1 MSRERNEQGQ
11 FVGADDETVLDAVR
25 EAGHI
30 ATARDVAGVL
40 DSTREAAYQRLAALH
55 DRGVVERRKVG
66 GRAVVWWVADEGEG
80 ATIDEEID
88 SDDPLFGGDAIMS
101 VNMGDESIDDVLY
114 GAVESGDS
122 EQSRGT

>member
-30 ATARDVAGVL
+30 ATARDVAGAL
-40 DSTREAAYQRLAALH
+40 GCTREAAYQRLAALH

-66 GRAVVWWVADEGEG
+66 GRAVVWWLVEEDEPVS
-80 ATIDEEID
+80 DEELD
-88 SDDPLFGGDAIMS
+88 PDDPLFSGEAIMS
-101 VNMGDESIDDVLY
+101 VDMEDESIDNVLY
-114 GAVESGDS
+114 GSAEAGDGDPAC
-122 EQSRGT
+122 GT